1 QRLFAVPPGQRRQ
14 RRGSGAGRVQPA
26 VPVPDRRRL
35 RRRLVADHRR
45 RLAQR
50 ARRADDA
57 DAPGNRAHRHRR
69 PAADTRRRKRHRPAE
84 PRPMNK
90 AIKLPGRQQ
99 GASLVVVLI
108 LLLVMTLLGLA
119 VLRGTLLEERMSAN
133 MYDRSLAF
141 QQAESALREA
151 EEKVRNAV
159 LANGNGWVIG
169 VKCGADPSNGGAGGI
184 DATKCGA
191 MPANIYGGGTVCAGA
206 SLTGDCW
213 FNATDQLGT
222 DNNSA
227 GTPQYYV

>member
-1 QRLFAVPPGQRRQ
+1 MKRSTKHPVRQ
-14 RRGSGAGRVQPA
+14 R
-26 VPVPDRRRL
+26 
-35 RRRLVADHRR
+35 
-45 RLAQR
+45 
-50 ARRADDA
+50 
-57 DAPGNRAHRHRR
+57 
-69 PAADTRRRKRHRPAE
+69 
-84 PRPMNK
+84 
-90 AIKLPGRQQ
+90 

-184 DATKCGA
+184 DAAKCGA

-227 GTPQYYV
+227 GTPQYYVQYMGLRDSYDELGLGSSAASTQYGGGGGAVIQEAMYRIFARSHNPGAQGASSDRAVVVLQANVVAK